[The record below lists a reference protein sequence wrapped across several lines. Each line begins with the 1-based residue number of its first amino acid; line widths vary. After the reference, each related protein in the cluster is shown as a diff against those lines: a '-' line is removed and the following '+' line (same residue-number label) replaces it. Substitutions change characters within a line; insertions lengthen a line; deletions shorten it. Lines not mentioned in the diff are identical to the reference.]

1 MRNYLK
7 NYSGY
12 FLIMGIVLLLMFFF
26 GLTPSRFRNAPTFIR
41 IGFPVVFIFLGYLGI
56 KYKKQDS
63 E

>member
-12 FLIMGIVLLLMFFF
+12 FLIMGIILMLMYFF
-26 GLTPSRFRNAPTFIR
+26 GLTPLRFRNAPVFIR
-41 IGFPVVFIFLGYLGI
+41 IGLPIIFIFLGYLGM